1 MYRKAHHHLTEKAAN
16 RTGKIF
22 TRYTSD
28 KDLVT
33 RIYKEFK
40 IEKKKNLNKIWDN
53 KLNRELL
60 KDKTQMT
67 EIKVS
72 NVQYP

>member
-40 IEKKKNLNKIWDN
+40 IEKKKPKQNM
-53 KLNRELL
+53 R
-60 KDKTQMT
+60 Q
-67 EIKVS
+67 
-72 NVQYP
+72 